1 MTHLKIMKKV
11 LLLYKKTVFS
21 IYSEKN
27 IIGAS
32 EPSNRLLKS
41 QLIRL
46 KKADAEHTNTLDY
59 VKDTLKKCN
68 ITVKAYYREAHVPF
82 EEFDT
87 IITVGGDGTFLKAAA
102 SARNQTIIGVNSSLS
117 FSVGRL
123 CVANIK
129 NFDQILARV
138 QAGEFQLKKLQRLSL
153 TIDGIRKA
161 DVLNDVLIAHLN
173 PAVLSR
179 YVLKVN
185 GIEEEQ
191 RSSGL
196 WVSTAIGSSGAIR
209 SAGGRV
215 LEPYSSEIQY
225 LPRELYEG
233 LNGTY
238 RLKGGVLD
246 PGKTIKIYSLMPQ
259 GNIYIDGTNRIL
271 PFTYGQEL
279 KISLSKL
286 PIRTIKL

>member
-1 MTHLKIMKKV
+1 MKKV

-21 IYSEKN
+21 IYRERK
-27 IIGAS
+27 IIGTS
-32 EPSNRLLKS
+32 EPSSHLLKS

-46 KKADAEHTNTLDY
+46 KKADQEHTNTLNF
-59 VKDTLKKCN
+59 VKDVLKKYN
-68 ITVKAYYREAHVPF
+68 ITAKAYYREAHVPF
-82 EEFDT
+82 DEFDT

-102 SARNQTIIGVNSSLS
+102 SAKNQTIIGVNSSLS

-129 NFDQILARV
+129 NFDQILTRM

-153 TIDGIRKA
+153 TINGIKKA

-179 YVLKVN
+179 YVLKIN
-185 GIEEEQ
+185 GTVEEQ
-191 RSSGL
+191 RSSGI

-215 LEPYSSEIQY
+215 LEPYSSEMQY

-246 PGKTIKIYSLMPQ
+246 HTKSIKVYSLMPQ
-259 GNIYIDGTNRIL
+259 GNIYIDGTNRIF

-279 KISLSKL
+279 KISISKF
-286 PIRTIKL
+286 PIRTIKI